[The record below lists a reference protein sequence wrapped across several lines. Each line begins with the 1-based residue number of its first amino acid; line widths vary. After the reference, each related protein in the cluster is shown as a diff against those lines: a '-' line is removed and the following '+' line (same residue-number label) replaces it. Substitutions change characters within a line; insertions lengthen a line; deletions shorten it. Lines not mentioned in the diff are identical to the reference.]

1 MRVHLHCV
9 LHAGSFV
16 YAALADGVGA
26 DADVLFDLVGVC
38 ELGRASVKLLH
49 MKKM

>member
-1 MRVHLHCV
+1 MDGRVYLDGV

-26 DADVLFDLVGVC
+26 DADVLFDLVGVS
-38 ELGRASVKLLH
+38 ELGRASVQLLQT
-49 MKKM
+49 